1 VILTING
8 VTYAHS
14 INLKQEPSTTQR
26 ANSTLA
32 CVSHYMRAQR
42 VPSGP
47 LKKFHSE
54 ATAQLA
60 EGNAD
65 EDVLPVSPR
74 GGAHSCTG
82 LQQVVGGRGESFRGL

>member
-1 VILTING
+1 
-8 VTYAHS
+8 
-14 INLKQEPSTTQR
+14 
-26 ANSTLA
+26 
-32 CVSHYMRAQR
+32 MRAQR

-47 LKKFHSE
+47 LKKLHSE

-65 EDVLPVSPR
+65 EDVLPESPR

-82 LQQVVGGRGESFRGL
+82 LQQECGRVG